1 MRIATCDDEREYCD
15 QVEFFVTRLGEELQM
30 KLQCDKYT
38 SGADLLKNNFQ
49 KYKIIFLDIDMKSE
63 NGLEIAE
70 KIRESNSKIEIIF
83 LTALI
88 QYAVDGYKVRAYRF
102 LVKPM
107 EYDDFVFQVKGL
119 FLRLGQ
125 LEKNNLLVKRE
136 GQDYMVKIE
145 DLLYIEVLNH
155 DLTYHCTK
163 NDITAPGIMRKVEI
177 HLKEHCFVRIHNSF
191 IVNMKFIARVQSQLL
206 TLTDGTELPL
216 ARSKKD
222 TFRRAYL
229 DFWGDE
235 LG

>member
-1 MRIATCDDEREYCD
+1 MLIATCDDERQYCD
-15 QVEFFVTRLGEELQM
+15 QVEFFVTRLGEE
-30 KLQCDKYT
+30 LQCDKYT

-125 LEKNNLLVKRE
+125 LEKNNLLVKKE
-136 GQDYMVKIE
+136 GKDFMVKIE
-145 DLLYIEVLNH
+145 DILYI
-155 DLTYHCTK
+155 DHCTK
-163 NDITAPGIMRKVEI
+163 KDITAPGMMRKVEI
-177 HLKEHCFVRIHNSF
+177 SLKEHCFVRIHNSYV
-191 IVNMKFIARVQSQLL
+191 VNMRFIEQVQSQRL
-206 TLTDGTELPL
+206 TLLDGTELPL